1 VKMRAVQR
9 RRAFAASVRR
19 QQDHRMKQATLVM
32 ALVLVGCAI
41 DGHDPDDPD
50 GDLVG
55 AVPTHEQ
62 DNCPSGGGGGG
73 SGGGG
78 EADPHPIPAP
88 RDCTEEA
95 SRELCLDCCDWNVD
109 KVWASVAAGS
119 RTGASGNGA
128 GRTPSSGGLLVIAR
142 AR

>member
-1 VKMRAVQR
+1 
-9 RRAFAASVRR
+9 
-19 QQDHRMKQATLVM
+19 MKQATLVM

-88 RDCTEEA
+88 RDCTQYIDPVEC
-95 SRELCLDCCDWNVD
+95 RDCCDWNVEN
-109 KVWASVAAGS
+109 VWGERCRRIKDRRERALCWKDAEARRGECHRLCPLLTITV
-119 RTGASGNGA
+119 
-128 GRTPSSGGLLVIAR
+128 TP
-142 AR
+142 